1 VKIGVIIGGI
11 KSMRPR
17 SSDICQMA
25 TELAGLNREELIP
38 RLLNFPSQTR
48 LDFSG
53 EYLNS
58 LSTDRLRH
66 ILLAAIICLS

>member
-1 VKIGVIIGGI
+1 
-11 KSMRPR
+11 
-17 SSDICQMA
+17 MA
-25 TELAGLNREELIP
+25 AELAGLNREELIP

-53 EYLNS
+53 EFLNS

-66 ILLAAIICLS
+66 ILLAAIICLSR